1 MGKYFKWSQLRQL
14 KVLSLHPEIIRYF
27 DHLRGPTLFKFLT
40 ACPSLEEL
48 EICIS
53 DMEFLQCV
61 YIILKFFFWL
71 LPITHYFVYYTTL
84 NFFQFSSNQ
93 GYYIVGDSR
102 NEFTVCNNLKK
113 VTINFITLYY
123 TKSNSQSPSFL
134 EQVIYLV
141 FLPLSCSTA
150 FFNMYFV
157 LFYFCFIFFYR

>member
-61 YIILKFFFWL
+61 YIILKFFFLAAANHTL
-71 LPITHYFVYYTTL
+71 LRLLHYVE
-84 NFFQFSSNQ
+84 FFS
-93 GYYIVGDSR
+93 
-102 NEFTVCNNLKK
+102 
-113 VTINFITLYY
+113 
-123 TKSNSQSPSFL
+123 
-134 EQVIYLV
+134 
-141 FLPLSCSTA
+141 
-150 FFNMYFV
+150 
-157 LFYFCFIFFYR
+157 IFQ